1 MEVTVVD
8 DLRNLSLEK
17 LVEGLGAKQ
26 GRFLKNISTGMD
38 DTEVQPSEKTLK
50 SFSEEDSFRKLTDF
64 NEVKRQMELLT
75 RKVLVRLDKEK
86 QLPKTIKLTLR
97 KHFMADNYSR
107 VSRQAPF
114 DARILSIKDDQ
125 EKIKKITNTLVQLF
139 DKMIDRSV
147 GFDLAVINVGFTNSQ
162 QRASSSTLI
171 SNFFK
176 NSNETV
182 SAQKN
187 GFAGSKKPDY
197 IIDKRVD
204 TGNNSGIPF
213 VSSKRIV
220 DTSASYSKFRSN
232 NTVPAKEVAEGASE
246 IAESASEIAES
257 ASEITEGASEIT
269 EGASGTT
276 EGASEIAE
284 GASEITEG
292 ALEKVLPEH
301 TITGHGAASCS
312 KIDASA
318 NSASKDSQ
326 KEQREVF
333 YPANIDPEVF
343 SQLPSE
349 IQNELL
355 TNWRARCKTKDTRNT
370 RSSPPKKKQKQSKD
384 VKTKS
389 ILNYF
394 SK

>member
-114 DARILSIKDDQ
+114 DARILSIEDDQ

-147 GFDLAVINVGFTNSQ
+147 GFDLAVINVGFTNFQ

-176 NSNETV
+176 NSNE
-182 SAQKN
+182 
-187 GFAGSKKPDY
+187 KK
-197 IIDKRVD
+197 
-204 TGNNSGIPF
+204 
-213 VSSKRIV
+213 
-220 DTSASYSKFRSN
+220 
-232 NTVPAKEVAEGASE
+232 
-246 IAESASEIAES
+246 
-257 ASEITEGASEIT
+257 
-269 EGASGTT
+269 
-276 EGASEIAE
+276 
-284 GASEITEG
+284 
-292 ALEKVLPEH
+292 
-301 TITGHGAASCS
+301 
-312 KIDASA
+312 
-318 NSASKDSQ
+318 
-326 KEQREVF
+326 
-333 YPANIDPEVF
+333 
-343 SQLPSE
+343 
-349 IQNELL
+349 
-355 TNWRARCKTKDTRNT
+355 
-370 RSSPPKKKQKQSKD
+370 
-384 VKTKS
+384 
-389 ILNYF
+389 LN
-394 SK
+394 